1 MNFSI
6 FKIVQVF
13 GIVASWLDKAL
24 ADGKVTLNEAADL
37 AISIAEI
44 LGVAIDIE
52 VPTDADVMASDA
64 AKAEKIGDIWNLET
78 EEITRKPRED

>member
-6 FKIVQVF
+6 FKIFQVF
-13 GIVASWLDKAL
+13 GIVSSWCDKAL

-37 AISIAEI
+37 AIRIAEI

>member
-52 VPTDADVMASDA
+52 VPTDADVMASDI
-64 AKAEKIGDIWNLET
+64 AEPGKIGDIWNLET
-78 EEITRKPRED
+78 EEITRKPQED